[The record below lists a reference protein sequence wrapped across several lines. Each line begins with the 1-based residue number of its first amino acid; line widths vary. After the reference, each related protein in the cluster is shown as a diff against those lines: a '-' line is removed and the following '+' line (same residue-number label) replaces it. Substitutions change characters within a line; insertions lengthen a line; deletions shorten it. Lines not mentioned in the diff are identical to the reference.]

1 MFGKRNSVNGLDE
14 ARKTSVHKQAELDEE
29 EVVTADDPLADYE
42 DFADPGDS
50 NPDDRRRDPLR
61 H

>member
-1 MFGKRNSVNGLDE
+1 MAETRKRESPTGLAERKERTKPELLEDE
-14 ARKTSVHKQAELDEE
+14 DEPG
-29 EVVTADDPLADYE
+29 AADPLADYE
-42 DFADPGDS
+42 DFADPGDE

>member
-1 MFGKRNSVNGLDE
+1 MFEKRKSVNGL
-14 ARKTSVHKQAELDEE
+14 AVGQKTSVQKRAELDEE
-29 EVVTADDPLADYE
+29 EVITADDPLADYE
-42 DFADPGDS
+42 DFADPGDV